1 MSELRLR
8 EPAGRGEGIN
18 KQAKAPPPPPLRR
31 EKVKLAELLS
41 ARLLLPPSP
50 SIQRERESECSVL

>member
-1 MSELRLR
+1 MLDGGWVMSELRLR

-31 EKVKLAELLS
+31 ERK
-41 ARLLLPPSP
+41 
-50 SIQRERESECSVL
+50 